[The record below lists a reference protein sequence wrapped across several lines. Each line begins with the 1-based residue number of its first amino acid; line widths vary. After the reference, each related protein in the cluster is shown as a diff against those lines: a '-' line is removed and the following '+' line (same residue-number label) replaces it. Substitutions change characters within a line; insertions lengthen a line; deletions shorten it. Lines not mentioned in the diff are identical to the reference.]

1 MDSTYSKPPW
11 AYFSRIYLKRE
22 RAGIDGGGVDSERE
36 GGRRR
41 RRGACVARSPIG
53 MRAVSDPVGG
63 TGARWFDSRRGRIPQ
78 YIRFFRKGLALAQEL
93 LRYPRCFPSTTGITR
108 TVSN

>member
-1 MDSTYSKPPW
+1 MDSTHLITPIT
-11 AYFSRIYLKRE
+11 YFSRFYLGRE

-53 MRAVSDPVGG
+53 MRAVSDPVEG
-63 TGARWFDSRRGRIPQ
+63 TGARWFDSRRGRIPR
-78 YIRFFRKGLALAQEL
+78 YIQFFSKGTYLSVGALEISKVL
-93 LRYPRCFPSTTGITR
+93 SKYHSGSSLHH
-108 TVSN
+108 